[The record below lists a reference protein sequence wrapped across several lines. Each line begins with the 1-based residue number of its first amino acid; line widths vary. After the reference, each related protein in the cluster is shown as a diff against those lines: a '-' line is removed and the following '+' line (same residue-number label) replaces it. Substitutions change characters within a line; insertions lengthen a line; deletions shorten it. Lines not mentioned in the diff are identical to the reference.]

1 RVLHREREVSC
12 PRPAGV
18 RRGRHT
24 ARSTGHRRV
33 RPRESVDV
41 RRRVCGRGPG
51 GGRAAVSAIALRVL
65 SVLRPLGSHL
75 AAYAEL
81 GTAVACEYRKA
92 WVRRLCWAA
101 VALVATLLG
110 LAATWVIGLAAFW
123 DTRWRMTYVI

>member
-1 RVLHREREVSC
+1 M
-12 PRPAGV
+12 
-18 RRGRHT
+18 
-24 ARSTGHRRV
+24 
-33 RPRESVDV
+33 
-41 RRRVCGRGPG
+41 
-51 GGRAAVSAIALRVL
+51 SAIALRVL

-81 GTAVACEYRKA
+81 GTAVAGEYRKA

-123 DTRWRMTYVI
+123 DTRWRMTYVIASAALLLLLAIVAATLALSASHGGRAAGLLREEFNKDKELFAQWTRTL